1 MDFETILLTI
11 LTVMLPWC
19 ALAVWNWRISER
31 FDRRVDALAK
41 DHQAFA
47 RELAEQRGEL
57 RAMQVGR
64 AAWMSAEKPIAP
76 KVGPSG

>member
-11 LTVMLPWC
+11 LTVTLPWC
-19 ALAVWNWRISER
+19 ALALWIWRMSER
-31 FDRRVDALAK
+31 FERRVDALAK

-57 RAMQVGR
+57 RAMQAGR
-64 AAWMSAEKPIAP
+64 AAWMSADEPTARE
-76 KVGPSG
+76 VGPS